1 MASKENGF
9 SVNLAEYMLNA
20 VSVISLEA
28 DRKFIYVNPIW
39 VELTGYSPEEA
50 YKMSSMDL
58 VHPDM
63 KDIVDKRARARM
75 KDENAPERY
84 ELKVITKDGRAVWA
98 DFFVSKIDYFGKPA
112 FLTVANDI
120 TDRKEANVELIK
132 MQYASR

>member
-58 VHPDM
+58 VPPD
-63 KDIVDKRARARM
+63 
-75 KDENAPERY
+75 
-84 ELKVITKDGRAVWA
+84 
-98 DFFVSKIDYFGKPA
+98 S
-112 FLTVANDI
+112 
-120 TDRKEANVELIK
+120 
-132 MQYASR
+132 